1 MAGITSPTFV
11 GRAVELSKLDDA
23 LDAAAEGRSAIAL
36 IGGDAGV
43 GKSRLLATWNE
54 RARERGARVVS
65 GGCLD
70 LGEGGPA
77 YVGCPGV
84 PRPAGP
90 ARSGRRRVLVGSDR
104 ATLGRVI
111 PELLG
116 RTETDDDRE
125 PFTPIAQTRLFD
137 RIASVLGRASA
148 DAPLVLELEDIHWAD
163 PSTRAM
169 LVYVAANATSGRLL
183 IVATFRAEE
192 AGVEPVT
199 SMLRQLGRHPRCTSL
214 DLLPFDADELGEQLR
229 GILGQALT
237 SGLLAAVH
245 ARSEGN
251 ALFAEELIAS
261 GDPAANLP
269 SSIGA
274 ALLSRTA
281 GLSPEARLALRV
293 ACVAGRTASYDLLQ
307 SVTAL
312 PSDRLELAL
321 HEVARV
327 SILEPEH
334 DGEGYRFRHAL
345 LREALYRDTLPGERR
360 RLHAAVAEALE
371 AGVERRPDDPELASE
386 LAYHWFETKE
396 FDRALRASIAAGDA
410 AVRLPAYAEA
420 LHHYERVLALWDKAP
435 LAHTDLRH
443 VDVLE
448 RASRTANLA
457 GEPEATVAHAARA
470 LEELDVTDDTILRV
484 RLLDEVWDALG
495 GLIRNEEAIETARR
509 LGEIDAVGLP
519 VREQIIV
526 LDARTWALRGDGDV
540 AASRVAATELLRLV
554 DGIHAP
560 EWKGEAHLRLAG
572 ILLEDRDFA
581 GAIGEAQRAS
591 TFAAIAGDAETEVR
605 ALTVIYLAFEEAG
618 QYEMAV
624 AAARAARAYAD
635 QVGLSEWEG
644 TSATMSESLA
654 LLQLGRIDASAQLIE
669 AAFVDPPANPAVLI
683 QFHLLAAEVAI
694 IRGAYKDAATHLEA
708 ARDPG
713 APAQETGRGWLA
725 IVRAQLAI
733 AEGRLKDVRLIV
745 ASTAPRL
752 ASARRGGHSG
762 ASGSGAW
769 SRSGLDAEASRVE
782 VARAAGNEKAID
794 EARVVANRLLGHV
807 DEARRQMDE
816 SGIPDTGVVRGDEAL
831 FQGHLAR
838 IDGRDDPS
846 LWAGAAEAF
855 PPRSV
860 RALSARYRQAE
871 AMLAVREPREVVAAV
886 VKDAH
891 ACAVD
896 IGSPPLAGR
905 FEALARR
912 ARIDLHSVPRLAP
925 AGEVAVP
932 SDEQSVPGA
941 AALRGRGLSDR
952 EIEVLAL
959 VAAGFSNRDIGARLF
974 ITDKTASA
982 HVSHILVKLNVT
994 SRTEAATIGVR
1005 LGLPDVDRPD
1015 RRSD

>member
-1 MAGITSPTFV
+1 MSAS
-11 GRAVELSKLDDA
+11 RASC
-23 LDAAAEGRSAIAL
+23 
-36 IGGDAGV
+36 
-43 GKSRLLATWNE
+43 ATWNE
-54 RARERGARVVS
+54 RARERGAGVVS

-77 YVGCPGV
+77 YVAIVQAFRNLLGPLDPGAV
-84 PRPAGP
+84 D
-90 ARSGRRRVLVGSDR
+90 VLVGSDR

-111 PELLG
+111 PELLV
-116 RTETDDDRE
+116 RSETDDDRE

-192 AGVEPVT
+192 AGVEPVS

-229 GILGQALT
+229 GILGEAPT
-237 SGLLAAVH
+237 SGLLAAVQ

-312 PSDRLELAL
+312 PSDRLEVAL

-526 LDARTWALRGDGDV
+526 LEARTWALRGDGDV

-654 LLQLGRIDASAQLIE
+654 LLRLGRIDESAQLIE
-669 AAFVDPPANPAVLI
+669 AAFVDPPANPVVLI
-683 QFHLLAAEVAI
+683 QFHLLAAEVAV

-733 AEGRLKDVRLIV
+733 AEGRLEDVRLIV

-752 ASARRGGHSG
+752 ASARRESFRRQ
-762 ASGSGAW
+762 W
-769 SRSGLDAEASRVE
+769 IWRLVE
-782 VARAAGNEKAID
+782 VGLGRRGHTCRGGAG
-794 EARVVANRLLGHV
+794 
-807 DEARRQMDE
+807 
-816 SGIPDTGVVRGDEAL
+816 
-831 FQGHLAR
+831 
-838 IDGRDDPS
+838 
-846 LWAGAAEAF
+846 
-855 PPRSV
+855 
-860 RALSARYRQAE
+860 
-871 AMLAVREPREVVAAV
+871 
-886 VKDAH
+886 
-891 ACAVD
+891 
-896 IGSPPLAGR
+896 
-905 FEALARR
+905 
-912 ARIDLHSVPRLAP
+912 
-925 AGEVAVP
+925 
-932 SDEQSVPGA
+932 
-941 AALRGRGLSDR
+941 
-952 EIEVLAL
+952 
-959 VAAGFSNRDIGARLF
+959 
-974 ITDKTASA
+974 
-982 HVSHILVKLNVT
+982 
-994 SRTEAATIGVR
+994 SR
-1005 LGLPDVDRPD
+1005 
-1015 RRSD
+1015 